1 MTTATVPK
9 TRSASIARKP
19 WLWLNM
25 VCLDAPVVAIAWQ
38 WLFARAVDLP
48 LRAAS
53 IGALFLTAWL
63 IYLADRLADT
73 FKLDLSR
80 DASLRHRFCARHQRS
95 WIALM
100 LVLTACDAWLLWR
113 HLDARVMKFGG
124 IVGAAAFVYFVVN
137 YAAGRVWRWLPLK
150 EVTIGSLFAA
160 GTVTALLPQLRAS
173 EGPLRLTMILFAM
186 LCALNCISIAFWE
199 RSIDEAQSRESI
211 ATTWP
216 EGAKYLLPVAIALTV
231 IAILASRWSVPL
243 ALIDS
248 CVALSAVLL
257 GALHALRTVVPRD
270 ARTALA
276 DLVLL
281 TPILML
287 VLLL

>member
-1 MTTATVPK
+1 MTSSLKA
-9 TRSASIARKP
+9 RSASIARRP

-25 VCLDAPVVAIAWQ
+25 VCLDAPLVAIAWQ
-38 WLFARAVDLP
+38 WLFARAVDSP
-48 LRAAS
+48 LAAAS

-73 FKLDLSR
+73 IKLDLTR
-80 DASLRHRFCARHQRS
+80 DASLRHRFCARHRRP
-95 WIALM
+95 WIAAM
-100 LVLTACDAWLLWR
+100 LILTACDAWLLSR
-113 HLDARVMKFGG
+113 HLDEEVMKFGG
-124 IVGAAAFVYFVVN
+124 IVGASAFAYFVIN
-137 YAAGRVWRWLPLK
+137 YLAGRVWRWLPLK

-160 GTVTALLPQLRAS
+160 GTVTALLPQLTSS
-173 EGPLRLTMILFAM
+173 EGPLQLTMILFAM

-211 ATTWP
+211 ATAWP
-216 EGAKYLLPVAIALTV
+216 KGAKYLVPVAIALTV
-231 IAILASRWSVPL
+231 IAVLASRWSVPL

-248 CVALSAVLL
+248 CVALSAILL

>member
-1 MTTATVPK
+1 MTMATLPK
-9 TRSASIARKP
+9 TARPSIARRP

-25 VCLDAPVVAIAWQ
+25 VCLDAPLVAIAWQ

-80 DASLRHRFCARHQRS
+80 EASLRHQFCARHRRF

-100 LVLTACDAWLLWR
+100 VVLTACDAWLLSR
-113 HLDARVMKFGG
+113 HLDQRVMRFGG
-124 IVGAAAFVYFVVN
+124 IVGASALAYFLVN

-160 GTVTALLPQLRAS
+160 GTVTALLPQADS
-173 EGPLRLTMILFAM
+173 SDAPLRLTMILFAM
-186 LCALNCISIAFWE
+186 LCA
-199 RSIDEAQSRESI
+199 
-211 ATTWP
+211 
-216 EGAKYLLPVAIALTV
+216 
-231 IAILASRWSVPL
+231 
-243 ALIDS
+243 
-248 CVALSAVLL
+248 
-257 GALHALRTVVPRD
+257 
-270 ARTALA
+270 
-276 DLVLL
+276 
-281 TPILML
+281 
-287 VLLL
+287 